1 MRSTALLTAVVCFA
15 FTGLLEAQPPPPPGP
30 PPAQPRPTLRLY
42 VDCLTSGCDSDYMRT
57 EIAFVD
63 HVRNRQDADVHV
75 LITGRSTGSGGTE
88 VTLKFIGQG
97 PFQGLDDEIVFAMGQ
112 NDSEDVRRRDLVST
126 LKLGLA
132 RYAARTELGRRLQL
146 NERKLPIAPPPG
158 APRSGEDP
166 WDYWLFRLSTSA
178 NMSGEQSS
186 QSLYLYGSVGAN
198 RTTEA
203 WKLSFS
209 GTANHV
215 ETRYEF
221 SDGTSYTNVRRN
233 YSSSALVVKSLT
245 DHWSAGFKASAGT
258 DTYYNQAA
266 RIKASPVVEYDI
278 FPYAEST
285 RRMFTIQYSLGYNY
299 FDYQETTLFGK
310 DSESV
315 ASHGAQASVDVKQRW
330 GTISVGAQAS
340 QYLNDLSK
348 YNVSVG
354 GGTSLKLLKG
364 LSLSVSGSTSWIRD
378 QLYLPRGTATNEQVI
393 ARQRQLATSYSYSVY
408 LSVSYSFGSIYN
420 NVVNPRLSSG
430 VTYYYY

>member
-1 MRSTALLTAVVCFA
+1 MRSTVLLTAIVCLGCA
-15 FTGLLEAQPPPPPGP
+15 GLVAAQPPPPQGP
-30 PPAQPRPTLRLY
+30 PPPPRPTIRLY

-57 EIAFVD
+57 EMTFID

-97 PFQGLDDEIVFAMGQ
+97 PFQGVDDEIVFAMGQ
-112 NDSEDVRRRDLVST
+112 NDSEDVRRRDLVSMI
-126 LKLGLA
+126 KLGLA

-146 NERKLPIAPPPG
+146 AERKMPAGPPPG

-178 NMSGEQSS
+178 SMYGEQSS
-186 QSLYLYGSVGAN
+186 QSLSLYGSVGAN

-209 GTANHV
+209 GSASHN
-215 ETRYEF
+215 ENRYEF
-221 SDGTSYTNVRRN
+221 SDGSAYRSVRRN
-233 YSSSALVVKSLT
+233 YSSSALIVKSLT
-245 DHWSAGFKASAGT
+245 DHWSAGLKASAGT
-258 DTYYNQAA
+258 DTYYNQAK
-266 RIKASPVVEYDI
+266 RIKASPVIEYDV

-285 RRMFTIQYSLGYNY
+285 RRMLTIQYSLGYNY
-299 FDYQETTLFGK
+299 FDYQQTTLFGK

-315 ASHGAQASVDVKQRW
+315 ASHGVQASADIKQRW
-330 GTISVGAQAS
+330 GSISVGAQAS

-364 LSLSVSGSTSWIRD
+364 LSFNVGGSTSWIRD
-378 QLYLPRGTATNEQVI
+378 QLYLPRGAASNEQVI

-408 LSVSYSFGSIYN
+408 LSISYSFGSIYN
-420 NVVNPRLSSG
+420 NVVNPRMSSG
-430 VTYYYY
+430 ITYYYY